1 MQYISIKTFY
11 FKIIHCTASSLNHM
25 SPSATKYQVEDD
37 LDVDFFAA
45 LKTMQTHKEPDQPN
59 QSDQSD
65 QTQLQQTHD
74 NVCLI
79 TNEPLNAF
87 HIALAC
93 DHKFN
98 YEPLYQEVLRQKG
111 RFGMHN
117 YYEKIGMHQ
126 IKCPYCRTF
135 TNHLL
140 PYIGPHPVIK
150 RFNGVNA
157 PASMCMP
164 GVACSH
170 GNSCSASAFYEH
182 GSNPYCLR
190 HYNGA
195 LKLALKNKPPPNT
208 VQSSTHKCA
217 AEIQTGKNKGKQC
230 TLNAVNSDA
239 APPLCKKHS
248 KCNVVLYKS
257 S

>member
-1 MQYISIKTFY
+1 
-11 FKIIHCTASSLNHM
+11 M
-25 SPSATKYQVEDD
+25 SPTATKYQVEDD

-45 LKTMQTHKEPDQPN
+45 LKTMQPHNPSEQPDQ
-59 QSDQSD
+59 S
-65 QTQLQQTHD
+65 QLQQTHD

-111 RFGMHN
+111 RFGTHN

-140 PYIGPHPVIK
+140 PYIGPHPIIK

-164 GVACSH
+164 GIACSH
-170 GNSCSASAFYEH
+170 SSSCGAFAFYEH
-182 GSNPYCLR
+182 ESKPYCFR
-190 HYNGA
+190 HHNSV
-195 LKLALKNKPPPNT
+195 LKLASKAKTPET
-208 VQSSTHKCA
+208 CQSNNKCA

-230 TLNAVNSDA
+230 ALNAAVHSDA
-239 APPLCKKHS
+239 TPPLCKKHS
-248 KCNVVLYKS
+248 KCNVVLHKS

>member
-1 MQYISIKTFY
+1 MSS
-11 FKIIHCTASSLNHM
+11 ASAAAAATNSM
-25 SPSATKYQVEDD
+25 SQGTKYQVEDD

-45 LKTMQTHKEPDQPN
+45 LKTMQTHKQPDQSQDQQQPDQP
-59 QSDQSD
+59 
-65 QTQLQQTHD
+65 QLQQTHD

-111 RFGMHN
+111 RFGTHN
-117 YYEKIGMHQ
+117 YYEKIGMYQ

-135 TNHLL
+135 TNGLL

-164 GVACSH
+164 GVACSY
-170 GNSCSASAFYEH
+170 GNSCSAFAFYEH

-195 LKLALKNKPPPNT
+195 LKMASKHNPSPSASI
-208 VQSSTHKCA
+208 QAQCKCA
-217 AEIQTGKNKGKQC
+217 AEIQTGKNKGNQC
-230 TLNAVNSDA
+230 SLNAVHSDA

-248 KCNVVLYKS
+248 KCNVVLYQPH
-257 S
+257 